1 VGRNT
6 VTQDFDQNFHDDQQ
20 DDRLPDRV
28 VPSLRLTLRPVNLLQ
43 FMFGMVE
50 SWVLTRSYGRMLAG
64 IPFLLVAG
72 VGVGCYIWVR
82 HSSIEPVLQKYHA
95 RFDKAV
101 KEKNREVEETCLR
114 ALCSLRPSVPEYRM
128 RLGLYFFERGDHEQ
142 ALYEI
147 ARLAPENTI
156 GHPIAR
162 LWLVQQAT
170 GPRPLLKMSRE
181 EIEKQLKKVL
191 DADPRQVDAHQM
203 LASLYLSRQE
213 LRQAELHLE
222 EAAKVRPQF
231 NLQLAQLKRQM
242 KRPGDDAEAA
252 AAKAVTE
259 LSRLLEQDRTRV
271 DLRLDLANALLL
283 SENYNQAR
291 EIILSGLL
299 QKDEP
304 RLRDALADLD
314 LLAVDRQLRSSVLNR
329 DGCVPVA
336 LNALRI
342 SPGNP
347 GCITTLS
354 LLRSLGAEIPAEPLQ
369 PGIEHWQKKQDADPE
384 ASEPR
389 LFLSELLFLSG
400 EKVRAVENLRPAV
413 AKYPT
418 LRLTMARLL
427 MGAGDEA
434 GGRKLLFDLLRD
446 SAKRLID
453 DPGNLVTILERAE
466 AMLLLKRPDDV
477 RMMIS
482 EFTSAGGGSR
492 SAREEAAVMDLY
504 GRACIMKFDEL
515 TGYSTEKMK
524 RAASPEELQFANV
537 SGDEI
542 VPLAVEAA
550 QISGS
555 SFAAIERLSR
565 LALSGHSAALNADEA
580 LRKLRLDGQSGVIA
594 LNMIGDHARAM
605 QNYEKAIFWLEQA
618 NSAAAGRNPMVLN
631 NLTLAT
637 IRGRPQDAETAL
649 RYANETLG
657 LVPGNSDALAA
668 RGEVYLVMKNYKD
681 ALADL
686 IESLRN
692 RPGSVE
698 IHQLLEQAYLGLGDE
713 RMAHEHA
720 KRATEL
726 ADGATS
732 S

>member
-1 VGRNT
+1 MASEFDQGI
-6 VTQDFDQNFHDDQQ
+6 QDFENDQSM
-20 DDRLPDRV
+20 PDRV
-28 VPSLRLTLRPVNLLQ
+28 FPSLRLALRPVNLLQ
-43 FMFGMVE
+43 FMFGMLE
-50 SWVLTRSYGRMLAG
+50 SWVLTRAYGRMLAG

-72 VGVGCYIWVR
+72 LGVGCYVWVR
-82 HSSIEPVLQKYHA
+82 HSSIEPVLQKYHV

-101 KEKNREVEETCLR
+101 KEKNQELEETCLR

-128 RLGLYFFERGDHEQ
+128 RLGLYFFERGDKEQ

-156 GHPIAR
+156 GHPVAR

-170 GPRPLLKMSRE
+170 GPEPLVKMTRE
-181 EIEKQLKKVL
+181 EVENQLKKVL

-203 LASLYLSRQE
+203 LAALYLGRQE

-259 LSRLLEQDRTRV
+259 LSRLLEQDRTRI

-283 SENYNQAR
+283 TENYNQAR

-304 RLRDALADLD
+304 RLRDALVDLD

-329 DGCVPVA
+329 DGCVPVV

-342 SPGNP
+342 SPGNS
-347 GCITTLS
+347 GCITALS
-354 LLRSLGAEIPAEPLQ
+354 LLRSLGAEIPPEPLQ
-369 PGIEHWQKKQDADPE
+369 PGLEYWQKQQDADPD

-389 LFLSELLFLSG
+389 LFVSELLFLSG

-413 AKYPT
+413 SKYPT

-446 SAKRLID
+446 SAKRLVE
-453 DPGNLVTILERAE
+453 DPGNLLTILERAE

-477 RMMIS
+477 RLMIQ
-482 EFTSAGGGSR
+482 EFTGASGSGR
-492 SAREEAAVMDLY
+492 SLREETAVMDLY
-504 GRACIMKFDEL
+504 GRACLMKFDEL
-515 TGYSTEKMK
+515 TGYSAESVKQAT
-524 RAASPEELQFANV
+524 SPEQLQFHDV
-537 SGDEI
+537 SSNEI

-550 QISGS
+550 EISGS
-555 SFAAIERLSR
+555 AFGAIERLSR
-565 LALSGHSAALNADEA
+565 LSLSNHAAARYADEA
-580 LRKLRLDGQSGVIA
+580 LRKLRLEGQSGVIA
-594 LNMIGDHARAM
+594 LNLLGDHARIM

-618 NSAAAGRNPMVLN
+618 NSTAAGRNPMVLN
-631 NLTLAT
+631 NLALTT

-649 RYANETLG
+649 RYAHETLA

-668 RGEVYLVMKNYKD
+668 RGEIHLVMKNYKD

-692 RPGSVE
+692 RGGSVE
-698 IHQLLEQAYLGLGDE
+698 VHRLLEKAYLGLGDE

-726 ADGATS
+726 ATGATS